1 MLAELRAK
9 GRLTEGVMTMKLAGK
24 VAVVTGGGIGIGR
37 STALLLAEQGAKV
50 IVTDIDQENGQATAE
65 EIVDLGGEALFV
77 THDMAK
83 QGDWQ
88 RVIGVAIV
96 AYNRIDM
103 LFNNAGLYKIDSIF
117 LRQQENDSNVL
128 CINDVWIELKQL
140 TVSFMKHQEE
150 VMLTDL
156 LIFGI
161 ISTKEQSFH
170 TVGTLI

>member
-1 MLAELRAK
+1 MTV
-9 GRLTEGVMTMKLAGK
+9 RLTEGVMTMKLAGK

-65 EIVDLGGEALFV
+65 EIVNLGDEALFV

-103 LFNNAGLYKIDSIF
+103 LFNNAGLYEIDSIF

-170 TVGTLI
+170 TVGTLV

>member
-1 MLAELRAK
+1 
-9 GRLTEGVMTMKLAGK
+9 MKLAGK

-65 EIVDLGGEALFV
+65 EIIGLGGEALFV
-77 THDMAK
+77 TLDMAK
-83 QGDWQ
+83 QGDWK
-88 RVIGVAIV
+88 RVIEVAIG
-96 AYNRIDM
+96 AYNRIDV

-117 LRQQENDSNVL
+117 SRQQENDSNAL

-170 TVGTLI
+170 TVGTLV

>member
-1 MLAELRAK
+1 
-9 GRLTEGVMTMKLAGK
+9 MKLAGK

-65 EIVDLGGEALFV
+65 EIVDLDGEALFV